1 MSGEDAMNDRP
12 QRGSSSSLFTPGK
25 MVGKGNNL
33 ASPLY
38 FGKTSLDAGSIGD
51 IGEGKYGE
59 EWSLSALKAP
69 VKLDPFSLL
78 VLESVLV
85 VRSLMLLFRD
95 LPILDPGRTNAFLTL
110 SHLLWEFSPF
120 SFGVESVTITRKD
133 SSHSWYSVFGEG
145 SSG

>member
-95 LPILDPGRTNAFLTL
+95 RVPLVLSVLELALLPRSWMLSFRGRIPIPEGTHPIYF
-110 SHLLWEFSPF
+110 
-120 SFGVESVTITRKD
+120 
-133 SSHSWYSVFGEG
+133 VFGEG